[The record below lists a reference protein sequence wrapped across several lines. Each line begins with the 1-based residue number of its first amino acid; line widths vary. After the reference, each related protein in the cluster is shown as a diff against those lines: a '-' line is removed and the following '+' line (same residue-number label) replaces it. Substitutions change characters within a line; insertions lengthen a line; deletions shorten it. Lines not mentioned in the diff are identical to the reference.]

1 MHTFSIWTTIAKV
14 YIYLLPCFNISKQR
28 NTAVDTLPRPGSWD
42 CSGFQSSST
51 WKIGINR
58 IFLWSWKAKKN
69 KYYIHISDAQNQL
82 SNRNLQLKVKKS
94 ITSCAY

>member
-69 KYYIHISDAQNQL
+69 KYYIHISDDPNCQIEIC
-82 SNRNLQLKVKKS
+82 SWR
-94 ITSCAY
+94 